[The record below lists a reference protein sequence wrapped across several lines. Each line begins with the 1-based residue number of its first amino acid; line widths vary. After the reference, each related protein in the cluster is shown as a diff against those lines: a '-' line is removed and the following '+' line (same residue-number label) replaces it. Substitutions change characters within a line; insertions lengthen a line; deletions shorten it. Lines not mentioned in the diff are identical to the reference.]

1 MGSKCHMQGKKN
13 AAEMV
18 NNIDNESPVSGNKS
32 AAFLT
37 QLRCE
42 NCVLPTSAI
51 VRGVKRFPH
60 YQICCYPGK
69 QVWWCQLRMWYS
81 ETPRSSQAPREP
93 MIESIPPFTTSPSYF
108 WTCMASEDGSVPT
121 LCTPQ
126 RFYVIWREGSN
137 GMRRLRG
144 KRCASFAILRIK

>member
-1 MGSKCHMQGKKN
+1 MGSKCHMQGKKK
-13 AAEMV
+13 MV

-60 YQICCYPGK
+60 YLVILENKYGDVNSGKCDILKLPG
-69 QVWWCQLRMWYS
+69 
-81 ETPRSSQAPREP
+81 APKLHENRL
-93 MIESIPPFTTSPSYF
+93 SIPPFTTSPSYF

>member
-42 NCVLPTSAI
+42 NRVLPTSAI
-51 VRGVKRFPH
+51 VKAVKRLPH
-60 YQICCYPGK
+60 YVVILENKYGDVNSGKCDILKLPGAPK
-69 QVWWCQLRMWYS
+69 LHENRHPPLIFGHAWH
-81 ETPRSSQAPREP
+81 PRTVVFLPCAPLKGSMSSGERDL
-93 MIESIPPFTTSPSYF
+93 MV
-108 WTCMASEDGSVPT
+108 CVD
-121 LCTPQ
+121 
-126 RFYVIWREGSN
+126 
-137 GMRRLRG
+137 
-144 KRCASFAILRIK
+144 

>member
-1 MGSKCHMQGKKN
+1 MQGKKN

-51 VRGVKRFPH
+51 VRGLNDFPIIK
-60 YQICCYPGK
+60 YVVILENKYGDVNSGCDILKLPG
-69 QVWWCQLRMWYS
+69 
-81 ETPRSSQAPREP
+81 APKLHENR
-93 MIESIPPFTTSPSYF
+93 
-108 WTCMASEDGSVPT
+108 
-121 LCTPQ
+121 
-126 RFYVIWREGSN
+126 
-137 GMRRLRG
+137 
-144 KRCASFAILRIK
+144 